1 MCLGVVYSWR
11 TSHTGFAGGAAG
23 DNGVIAS
30 CHTQGRPNLCQLL
43 ARYCEANRPGFKF
56 TSIQVNKNY
65 ESALHCDK
73 KNLGPSAIIGLGNYE
88 EGWLWG
94 EEFGSVNVKNT

>member
-1 MCLGVVYSWR
+1 MRVVL
-11 TSHTGFAGGAAG
+11 
-23 DNGVIAS
+23 DGVIAS
-30 CHTQGRPNLCQLL
+30 CHTQGRPNLCKLL

-73 KNLGPSAIIGLGNYE
+73 KNLGPSASKHAKHRPPHLDILG
-88 EGWLWG
+88 
-94 EEFGSVNVKNT
+94 